1 MLLSQLAKDIEQALL
16 NSLPENWSGLNV
28 PDDVQVKFALDPF
41 ADSGQLDGLGP
52 TIFVIPGYVQYQQAE
67 RRRNSSQS
75 IDKLKFVTVALCVR
89 IRSNSSTPV
98 YDVTTETE
106 AIRLINLKE
115 ELDDFIIG
123 LSLTGAKL
131 SEIETEPPDEI
142 KLKDSY
148 YIITSVLGYA
158 TC

>member
-16 NSLPENWSGLNV
+16 NSSPGDWSGLIV
-28 PDDVQVKFALDPF
+28 PTDVQVNFALDPF
-41 ADSGQLDGLGP
+41 TDSGLMLGP
-52 TIFVIPGYVQYQQAE
+52 TIFVIPGYVQYQQAD
-67 RRRNSSQS
+67 RRRNSSQPIS
-75 IDKLKFVTVALCVR
+75 KLKFVTVALCVR
-89 IRSNSSTPV
+89 IRSNSNTPV

-106 AIRLINLKE
+106 AIRLVNLKE

-131 SEIETEPPDEI
+131 EEIETEPPDEI
-142 KLKDSY
+142 ELKDSY
-148 YIITSVLGYA
+148 FLITSVLGYA

>member
-1 MLLSQLAKDIEQALL
+1 MYLSLLAKNIQEALT
-16 NSLPENWSGLNV
+16 NSTPENWSGLRV
-28 PDDVQVKFALDPF
+28 PTDVQVKFALDPF

-52 TIFVIPGYVQYQQAE
+52 TIFVIPGYIQYQQVD
-67 RRRNSSQS
+67 RRRNSSQPT
-75 IDKLKFVTVALCVR
+75 DKLKYVTVALCVR
-89 IRSNSSTPV
+89 IRSGSSTPV

-115 ELDDFIIG
+115 ELDEFILG
-123 LSLTGAKL
+123 LNITGASL
-131 SEIETEPPDEI
+131 REIETEPPDEI

-148 YIITSVLGYA
+148 YLITSVLGYA